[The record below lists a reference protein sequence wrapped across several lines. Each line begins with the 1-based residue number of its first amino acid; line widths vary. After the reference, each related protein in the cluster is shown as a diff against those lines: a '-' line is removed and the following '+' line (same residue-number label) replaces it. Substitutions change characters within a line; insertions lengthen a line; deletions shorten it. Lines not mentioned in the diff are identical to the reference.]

1 VVAFLLM
8 PPKQS
13 DEFAVTPVLVP
24 SEDGT
29 VQLSYGSSAI
39 SHIRWIILTLIFLG
53 TAINYMDRQVLS
65 VLAPELKRRFVISD
79 EGYGNIQAAF
89 SMAYAIGQ
97 LASGGWLDRVGT
109 RLGYSLALAVW
120 SLASM
125 LHALARSA
133 FGFGAARMLLGVSE
147 SPNYP
152 VAVKV
157 LAEWFPRSER
167 AFGMGVVNSGTL
179 VGAVAVPAVIPW
191 LTIQYG
197 WQSAFIVTGL
207 LGFLWLGV
215 WLLLYRRPEDHR
227 GVSAAELAH
236 IRSDPPDTAA
246 KVRWLTLL
254 TYPQAWAFAIGKF
267 LTDPLWWF
275 YMSWFPNFLNEHHGL
290 NLSHLGPPLVVIY
303 GMSGVGSLFGG
314 WLSSAMLKSGSSVN
328 AARKTGMLVSALI
341 VVPVVFAAHVSSLW
355 LAVVLMGLATA
366 GHQGFS
372 SNLYTLV
379 SDMFPKRACGSIAG
393 LGGCFG
399 YVGATLFMSLT
410 GLIVGRWTHQNYTIL
425 FVMAGCGYLAAFLVI
440 QILSPRLEPASLP
453 TEQHPM

>member
-1 VVAFLLM
+1 MTRV
-8 PPKQS
+8 
-13 DEFAVTPVLVP
+13 
-24 SEDGT
+24 
-29 VQLSYGSSAI
+29 
-39 SHIRWIILTLIFLG
+39 RWVILGLIFFG

-65 VLAPELKRRFVISD
+65 VLAPDLKRLFKITD
-79 EGYGNIQAAF
+79 EGYGGIQAAF
-89 SMAYAIGQ
+89 SMAYAVGQ

-109 RLGYSLALAVW
+109 RIGYSLALAVW

-125 LHALARSA
+125 AHALARSA

-152 VAVKV
+152 TAVKV
-157 LAEWFPRSER
+157 MAEWFPRSER
-167 AFGMGVVNSGTL
+167 ALGMGVVNAGTL
-179 VGAVAVPAVIPW
+179 VGAVAVPAVVPW

-197 WQSAFIVTGL
+197 WQASFILTGL
-207 LGFLWLGV
+207 LGFVWLGLWLV
-215 WLLLYRRPEDHR
+215 LYRRPEDHS

-236 IRSDPPDTAA
+236 IHSDPPDAVTN
-246 KVRWLTLL
+246 VRWVKLL

-303 GMSGVGSLFGG
+303 SMSGLGSLLGG
-314 WLSSAMLKSGSSVN
+314 WLSSAMLKSGYSVN
-328 AARKTGMLVSALI
+328 AARKTGLFVPSLI
-341 VVPVVFAAHVSSLW
+341 VVPVVFAAHVQSLW
-355 LAVVLMGLATA
+355 VAVILMGLATA

-393 LGGCFG
+393 LGGFFG
-399 YVGATLFMSLT
+399 YFGATLFMPLT
-410 GLIVGRWTHQNYTIL
+410 GLIVGRWTHQNYTTL
-425 FVMAGCGYLAAFLVI
+425 FVIAGVGYLVACLVI
-440 QILSPRLEPASLP
+440 QLLSPRLEPAVIP
-453 TEQHPM
+453 AEE